1 MIVGVLHF
9 VTRRPGQAFGLP
21 NHYTTTEDSLL
32 LRASN
37 PLLFCGQLFFT
48 ELFDIPHTFIIVEAK
63 VNSTVRE
70 AASTRVV
77 MMGLAIRAGSR

>member
-1 MIVGVLHF
+1 MFCFHRKSAIYHNRGF
-9 VTRRPGQAFGLP
+9 VAPSGF
-21 NHYTTTEDSLL
+21 ESSVF
-32 LRASN
+32 LRTA
-37 PLLFCGQLFFT
+37 FFT

>member
-1 MIVGVLHF
+1 MYRILRGRPRIAV
-9 VTRRPGQAFGLP
+9 RRGALTTPHNKKWACPKANRFGTGP
-21 NHYTTTEDSLL
+21 
-32 LRASN
+32 
-37 PLLFCGQLFFT
+37 FCIQ
-48 ELFDIPHTFIIVEAK
+48 TFIIVEAK

>member
-1 MIVGVLHF
+1 MRQTSHSRRAGCPHPAASQKWACLKAKIVETG
-9 VTRRPGQAFGLP
+9 P
-21 NHYTTTEDSLL
+21 
-32 LRASN
+32 
-37 PLLFCGQLFFT
+37 FCIQ
-48 ELFDIPHTFIIVEAK
+48 TFIIVEAK

>member
-1 MIVGVLHF
+1 MLDQRQHPIYHNRGFVAPSGFESSVVLR
-9 VTRRPGQAFGLP
+9 TA
-21 NHYTTTEDSLL
+21 
-32 LRASN
+32 
-37 PLLFCGQLFFT
+37 FFT
-48 ELFDIPHTFIIVEAK
+48 DPFSIPQTFIIVEAK

>member
-1 MIVGVLHF
+1 MLGQ
-9 VTRRPGQAFGLP
+9 RRY
-21 NHYTTTEDSLL
+21 YTTTEDSLL

-37 PLLFCGQLFFT
+37 PLLYCGCCFKAPIC
-48 ELFDIPHTFIIVEAK
+48 IPHSFIIVEAK